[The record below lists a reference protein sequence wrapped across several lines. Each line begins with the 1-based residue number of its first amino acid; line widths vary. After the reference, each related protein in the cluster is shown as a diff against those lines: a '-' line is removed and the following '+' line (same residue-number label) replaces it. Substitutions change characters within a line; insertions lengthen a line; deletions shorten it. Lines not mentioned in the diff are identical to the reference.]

1 MEGQKIQAEGRLE
14 RAGGAKYEYGTH
26 ALYPPGSRRIQY
38 ILKSGSV
45 HQLKEFEGRDVQV
58 TGSLVEDASLDAGD
72 PKLLNV
78 LAARPLFE
86 GSDGTLR

>member
-1 MEGQKIQAEGRLE
+1 MERQKIQAEGRLE

-26 ALYPPGSRRIQY
+26 ALFPPGGRRIHY

-45 HQLKEFEGRDVQV
+45 QLKEFEGRDVQV
-58 TGSLVEDASLDAGD
+58 TGSLVEDASHDEGD
-72 PKLLNV
+72 PKLLDV

-86 GSDGTLR
+86 GSDGILR

>member
-14 RAGGAKYEYGTH
+14 RAGGEKYEYGSH
-26 ALYPPGSRRIQY
+26 ALFPPGSRRIHF

-45 HQLKEFEGRDVQV
+45 QLREFEGRDVQV
-58 TGSLVEDASLDAGD
+58 TGSLVEETSLDKGD

-86 GSDGTLR
+86 GNDGTLR

>member
-26 ALYPPGSRRIQY
+26 ALFPPGSRSIHY

-45 HQLKEFEGRDVQV
+45 QLREFEGRDVQV
-58 TGSLVEDASLDAGD
+58 TGSLEDASLDEGD

-86 GSDGTLR
+86 GNDGTLR

>member
-14 RAGGAKYEYGTH
+14 RAGSARHEYGSH
-26 ALYPPGSRRIQY
+26 ALSPPGSRRIQY
-38 ILKSGSV
+38 ILRSGSA
-45 HQLKEFEGRDVQV
+45 QLREFEGQDVQV
-58 TGSLVEDASLDAGD
+58 TGSLVEEASRDEGD

-78 LAARPLFE
+78 FAVRPLFE

>member
-26 ALYPPGSRRIQY
+26 ALFPPGSRRIHY

-45 HQLKEFEGRDVQV
+45 QLREFEDQDVQV
-58 TGSLVEDASLDAGD
+58 TGPLVEEESLSEGD

>member
-1 MEGQKIQAEGRLE
+1 MEVQKIQAEGRLE

-26 ALYPPGSRRIQY
+26 ALFPPGSRRIQY
-38 ILKSGSV
+38 ILKSGTV
-45 HQLKEFEGRDVQV
+45 PLKEFEGRDVQV
-58 TGSLVEDASLDAGD
+58 TGSPVECASLSEGD

>member
-26 ALYPPGSRRIQY
+26 ALFPPGSRRIHY
-38 ILKSGSV
+38 ILRSGSV
-45 HQLKEFEGRDVQV
+45 QLKEFEGRDVQV
-58 TGSLVEDASLDAGD
+58 TGSLVEDASLSEGD

>member
-14 RAGGAKYEYGTH
+14 RAGGARYEYGTH
-26 ALYPPGSRRIQY
+26 ALFPPESRSIQY

-45 HQLKEFEGRDVQV
+45 QLKEFEGKDVQV
-58 TGSLVEDASLDAGD
+58 TGALVEGAALGEGD

-78 LAARPLFE
+78 LAIRPLFE
-86 GSDGTLR
+86 GTDGTLR